1 MFRSERRVQDLI
13 KKAAEGIRAARKV
26 VALTG
31 AGMSVES
38 GIAPFRGVGGI
49 WEKYNPEEYIHID
62 AFRSNPAKSWKLL
75 KEMGEAILRARP
87 NPGHLAL
94 AELEQMGHLS
104 SIITQNIDGLH
115 QEAGNTDVIEFHG
128 NARRLVCT
136 KCGRQFRAEDLRLE
150 TLPPGCQCG
159 GILKPEVVFFGE
171 LIPPGALQRAQQE
184 AQSCDLML
192 VVGTSVVVYPAADI
206 PKTAKWC
213 GAEVVEINPQPTPLS
228 FSVSDY
234 IIKGAAGKVLPQ
246 IVAELKS
253 DLENSQQIPK
263 QRTGPG
269 PC

>member
-1 MFRSERRVQDLI
+1 M
-13 KKAAEGIRAARKV
+13 

-38 GIAPFRGVGGI
+38 GIAPFRGKGGL

-62 AFRSNPAKSWKLL
+62 AFRANPAKSWKLL

-104 SIITQNIDGLH
+104 TIITQNIDGLH

-128 NARRLVCT
+128 NARRLFCT
-136 KCGRQFRAEDLRLE
+136 KCSRQFRAEELRLE
-150 TLPPGCQCG
+150 NLPPGCQCG
-159 GILKPEVVFFGE
+159 GIIKPDVVFFGE
-171 LIPPGALQRAQQE
+171 LIPPKALQRAQQE

-192 VVGTSVVVYPAADI
+192 VIGTSAVVYPAADI
-206 PKTAKWC
+206 SKTAKWC

-234 IIKGAAGKVLPQ
+234 IIKGTAGKVLPQ
-246 IVAELKS
+246 IVEELKS
-253 DLENSQQIPK
+253 DLEN
-263 QRTGPG
+263 TE
-269 PC
+269 